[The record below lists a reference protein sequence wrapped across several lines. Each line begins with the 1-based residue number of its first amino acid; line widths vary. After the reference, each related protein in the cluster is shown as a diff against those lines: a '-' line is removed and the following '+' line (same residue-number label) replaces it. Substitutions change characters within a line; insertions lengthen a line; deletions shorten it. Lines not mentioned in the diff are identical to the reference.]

1 MPAEILKVVFQA
13 NQSDIDKFNKSL
25 KDADSASKDLD
36 KNLDELGKN
45 EGPKKASDGIDS
57 LVKGVKA
64 FLAFE
69 LVRELGRVAIEA
81 SKVAAAGEGIRS
93 AFSNLGGS
101 REDLKRL
108 SDAVGGTV
116 DNLKLMSFAVKAL
129 QRGLDMKQVTQVLE
143 ALDKQ
148 ADATGDSF
156 ELLSDKFI
164 KTLKSAKDVPALL
177 EEITDKAEG
186 LGTVAADTGDSYD
199 RLAASQAN
207 LEEAFGRLINS
218 DSFRKVQ
225 AFFAETLDNIT
236 EFLEGKD
243 FGVAGKSVA
252 ALNKELDNTIDKL
265 NEARSGRSL
274 SETLFGDTLER
285 KQLLDDLEDQ
295 RNAILKQIDSAKHGE
310 LAEKARLKNEKEE
323 FAQSIKEQGDAAKQ
337 AIADQ
342 HAKELEEQKKQNAK
356 LLEDDKK
363 RNDKEV
369 QDAIDVILQINA
381 AKKKARDDEN
391 KAIDNDVDQ
400 IVTQREQDRVNARD
414 KEAADLAADIDSA
427 IIPADELAK
436 SGDDAADAFN
446 RAALA
451 VIQMVDGLASL
462 DKNAPTGKK
471 IFAGL
476 QTILGALS
484 FINPAFGVAA
494 AGVGAVGRI
503 AFRNQGGWIDGDGP
517 DRDSVIA
524 MLTPGEHVTRRKSA
538 QMSPLLLDAINAG
551 EINDKDFKRLSNP
564 APIVYLNQDQVV
576 SAIQNMPQVDLY
588 KSGSALYEVKTKAKE
603 NSISRRR
610 RLIP

>member
-1 MPAEILKVVFQA
+1 MATEFLKVVFQA
-13 NQSDIDKFNKSL
+13 NQSDIDKFNQSL
-25 KDADSASKDLD
+25 KDADKASKDLD
-36 KNLDELGKN
+36 KNLDDLGKN
-45 EGPKKASDGIDS
+45 EGPKKVSDGIDS

-129 QRGLDMKQVTQVLE
+129 QKGLDMKQITSVLE

-177 EEITDKAEG
+177 EDITDKAEG

-199 RLAASQAN
+199 RLAAAQAN

-218 DSFRKVQ
+218 DSFRSVQ

-252 ALNKELDNTIDKL
+252 ELNKELDNTIDKL
-265 NEARSGRSL
+265 NDARLGRSFG
-274 SETLFGDTLER
+274 ERLFGDSIER
-285 KQLLDDLEDQ
+285 KQLIADLEAQ
-295 RNAILKQIDSAKHGE
+295 QVAILKQIQSTESGVV
-310 LAEKARLKNEKEE
+310 AEAARLRNEKKD
-323 FAQSIKEQGDAAKQ
+323 FKQSIKEQGD
-337 AIADQ
+337 I
-342 HAKELEEQKKQNAK
+342 AKEAIDKQNAEILKKKQDANKK
-356 LLEDDKK
+356 LLEEDKK
-363 RNDKEV
+363 RQAQEV
-369 QDAIDVILQINA
+369 QDAIDAMLQIDA
-381 AKKKARDDEN
+381 AKKKRDDEEI
-391 KAIDNDVDQ
+391 KAIDKDVDD
-400 IVTQREQDRVNARD
+400 IVMQRENDRIAARD
-414 KEAADLAADIDSA
+414 KSAADLAADIESA
-427 IIPADELAK
+427 IIPIDSLADA
-436 SGDDAADAFN
+436 GDDAADAFN

-451 VIQMVDGLASL
+451 VFQMVDGLASL
-462 DKNAPTGKK
+462 DKDAPTGKK
-471 IFAGL
+471 IFGGL
-476 QTILGALS
+476 QAILGALS
-484 FINPAFGVAA
+484 FINPSFGVAA
-494 AGVGAVGRI
+494 AGVGTVGRI

-524 MLTPGEHVTRRKSA
+524 MLTPGEHVTKRRSA

-576 SAIQNMPQVDLY
+576 AAIQNMPQVDLY
-588 KSGSALYEVKTKAKE
+588 KSGSALYEVKRKANE
-603 NSISRRR
+603 NSVSRRR